1 MKDLYVV
8 KISRLSERTI
18 QRHTRYVQQPGKKN
32 DELSDYKALKNLRE
46 KNIKI
51 KKAAILDELQKQTW
65 ALDEV

>member
-8 KISRLSERTI
+8 KISRLSEKTI
-18 QRHTRYVQQPGKKN
+18 QRHTKYVQQPVKKN
-32 DELSDYKALKNLRE
+32 EVLSDHKALKTLRK

-51 KKAAILDELQKQTW
+51 MKGAILDELKKRAW

>member
-51 KKAAILDELQKQTW
+51 KKAAILDELQKQT
-65 ALDEV
+65 